1 MRTRTGTTPCYDA
14 AMDQPGAVTSQAW
27 RAQSFGALAAKE
39 IRDPIVEPL
48 WAGDRVLV
56 VVATAGAAPHVLDAH
71 GEPLEDP
78 QLEPILAELAT
89 ALLAET
95 VVLDG
100 YLTRQPNV
108 DRSLAAT
115 MGPKIPTH
123 GEVMRQFFVGGGS
136 ARLARA
142 MGDDEAPPIDPE
154 LPLTFVAVDLLA
166 IDDQALFDVPLLERK
181 RILETAFSE
190 AELVRRSA
198 FVRPPVGP
206 WLISWRAF
214 GFTEIAYK
222 DANSRYTPGQPNPGW
237 AVTTIPIR

>member
-1 MRTRTGTTPCYDA
+1 
-14 AMDQPGAVTSQAW
+14 MDEPETVATHAW
-27 RAQSFGALAAKE
+27 RAQSFGPLKAAE

-56 VVATAGAAPHVLDAH
+56 IVTAADATPRVLDAR

-78 QLEPILAELAT
+78 QLGPIVAELASM
-89 ALLAET
+89 LLAET

-108 DRSLAAT
+108 DRELAAT
-115 MGPKIPTH
+115 MGPRIPTH
-123 GEVMRQFFVGGGS
+123 GEVMRQFFVGGS
-136 ARLARA
+136 SSRLTRA
-142 MGDDEAPPIDPE
+142 MGEDDAPPIDPD
-154 LPLTFVAVDLLA
+154 LPLTFVAVDLLS
-166 IDDQALFDVPLLERK
+166 IDDQALLDVPLLERK
-181 RILETAFSE
+181 RILETAFVE

-222 DANSRYTPGQPNPGW
+222 DANSRYTLGRPNPGW
-237 AVTTIPIR
+237 AVATIPIR